1 MKVPCCFIGC
11 FYPPGIT
18 IPFLFLAPL
27 PLSSLPTTIV
37 AVISHLTLAIVVDF
51 ESLAAAE
58 GLVTAPAEIEKQM
71 SPDIRRRCVL
81 LAFLM
86 GQVPYPTPTVS
97 IRSNV

>member
-1 MKVPCCFIGC
+1 
-11 FYPPGIT
+11 
-18 IPFLFLAPL
+18 
-27 PLSSLPTTIV
+27 
-37 AVISHLTLAIVVDF
+37 LAIVVDF